1 MSVLVIAAKD
11 LRQRLRDRSA
21 IVIGLVAPLV
31 IAALMSLAFQGVEGF
46 HFTMGVVRIDR
57 GPLTSALV
65 AALRDRDLR
74 SIVTIRLITDRREA
88 GAALRERSIQ
98 AALVIPAGFSSSVV
112 GAHPLALKVLTSVD
126 SATAGDITASLASS
140 FVAQLNADRLS
151 VATAL
156 AAGVPPQSAASL
168 AQEAAT
174 LRIPEQVLQRGA
186 GAKPLKAVSYY
197 SPAMAI
203 FFALFLVSFSARSFF
218 ADRSQGMIE
227 RMRAAPLRPLE
238 ILAGKALSVF
248 VFGIS
253 SLAVVAIVTTLVFG
267 AQWGSPLQVA
277 AVCGAMVLAIVCLTA
292 IVIGVA
298 RTQRQAEG
306 IASAVVFGLALL
318 GGNFIMISSE
328 PEVMRRL
335 ALLTPNGWAL
345 RAFSDLATIGGGW
358 HTVAEPLAAMLA
370 FSVVTGGIAILL
382 AKRAVTS

>member
-1 MSVLVIAAKD
+1 
-11 LRQRLRDRSA
+11 
-21 IVIGLVAPLV
+21 
-31 IAALMSLAFQGVEGF
+31 
-46 HFTMGVVRIDR
+46 
-57 GPLTSALV
+57 
-65 AALRDRDLR
+65 
-74 SIVTIRLITDRREA
+74 
-88 GAALRERSIQ
+88 
-98 AALVIPAGFSSSVV
+98 
-112 GAHPLALKVLTSVD
+112 
-126 SATAGDITASLASS
+126 
-140 FVAQLNADRLS
+140 
-151 VATAL
+151 
-156 AAGVPPQSAASL
+156 
-168 AQEAAT
+168 
-174 LRIPEQVLQRGA
+174 
-186 GAKPLKAVSYY
+186 
-197 SPAMAI
+197 MAI